1 MAQSSPDT
9 VSVVER
15 TRHCPADAAIVGVH
29 FLKRSAVFVLG
40 EEALLMVRDEERARI
55 AIHGGAILAAAA
67 DGERVVTGGDDGKVV
82 ATDAAGASTE
92 VATDPK
98 RRWIDHVAIAPNRA
112 VAWSAGKQAF
122 VRSAKSSSTE
132 RAEQIFETPS
142 TVGALA
148 FAPKG
153 FRLAIAHY
161 NGATLWFPNA
171 AGAAPE
177 TLAWKGSH
185 LAATFSPDGR
195 FLITAMQEPTLHGW
209 RLADRK
215 DMRMQGYAARVRS
228 LDWTADGKWLA
239 SAGATQLILW
249 PFRSKS
255 GPMGKTPQALAPSE
269 AEVEMV
275 ACHPTED
282 VIAVGYA
289 DGLILIVRRPD
300 GAEILA
306 RKPSATPV
314 TALAWSEDGRL
325 LAFGTEDGDA
335 GIVDLG

>member
-1 MAQSSPDT
+1 MTQSSPDT
-9 VSVVER
+9 ASVVER
-15 TRHCPADAAIVGVH
+15 TRHCRADAAIVAVH
-29 FLKRSAVFVLG
+29 FLGRCAVFVLG

-55 AIHGGAILAAAA
+55 AIHGGAVLAAAA
-67 DGERVVTGGDDGKVV
+67 DGEHVVTGGDDGKVV

-98 RRWIDHVAIAPNRA
+98 GRWIDHVAIGPNGA

-122 VRSAKSSSTE
+122 VRSAKG
-132 RAEQIFETPS
+132 AEQIFEAPS

-171 AGAAPE
+171 AGAVPE

-249 PFRSKS
+249 PFQSKA
-255 GPMGKTPQALAPSE
+255 GPMGKTPQALAPCE
-269 AEVEMV
+269 AQVAMV
-275 ACHPTED
+275 ACHPTQG
-282 VIAVGYA
+282 VVAVGYA
-289 DGLILIVRRPD
+289 DGLILIVRLPD

-306 RKPSATPV
+306 RKPAAAPV
-314 TALAWSEDGRL
+314 TALSWSNDGGL
-325 LAFGTEDGDA
+325 LAFGTEDGAA
-335 GIVDLG
+335 GIVDLS

>member
-1 MAQSSPDT
+1 MTQTSPDT
-9 VSVVER
+9 ASVVER
-15 TRHCPADAAIVGVH
+15 TRQYPADGVVVGAH
-29 FLKRSAVFVLG
+29 FLGSTAVFVLG
-40 EEALLMVRDEERARI
+40 EEALLLVRHGEASRV
-55 AIHGGAILAAAA
+55 AIHGGAVLASAA
-67 DGERVVTGGDDGKVV
+67 DGERVVTGGDDGRIV
-82 ATDAAGASTE
+82 ATDAAGSATD

-98 RRWIDHVAIAPNRA
+98 RRWIDHVAIAPNGA

-122 VRSAKSSSTE
+122 ARAAKD
-132 RAEQIFETPS
+132 AEHVFEAPS

-171 AGAAPE
+171 ERAAPE

-239 SAGATQLILW
+239 SSGAAQLVLW
-249 PFRSKS
+249 PFQSKS
-255 GPMGKTPQALAPSE
+255 GPMGKTPQVLAPG
-269 AEVEMV
+269 AAPIDMV
-275 ACHPTED
+275 ACHPSQA
-282 VIAVGYA
+282 VVAVGYA
-289 DGLILIVRRPD
+289 DGLVLLIRLSD

-306 RKPSATPV
+306 RKPAAAPV
-314 TALAWSEDGRL
+314 TALAWNESGTL